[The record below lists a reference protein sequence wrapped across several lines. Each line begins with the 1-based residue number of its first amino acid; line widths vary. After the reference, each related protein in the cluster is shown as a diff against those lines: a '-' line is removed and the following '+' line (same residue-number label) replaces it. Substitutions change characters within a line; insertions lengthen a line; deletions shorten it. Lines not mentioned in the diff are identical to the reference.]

1 MDEQRGLQL
10 AGLAMTNEET
20 LNVGLKIRE
29 TWLIVNALQLMVT
42 HPGLHEPLRSISE
55 EIGRALGARI
65 VEVLP
70 EVGEL
75 LEMGWHREADIEQDD
90 GDAPF
95 GWYDDVDDVDDHN
108 DASDIP
114 W

>member
-1 MDEQRGLQL
+1 MDEQRGLHL

-29 TWLIVNALQLMVT
+29 MWLIVSALQLMAT

-55 EIGRALGARI
+55 QIGRDLGARI

-75 LEMGWHREADIEQDD
+75 LEMGWHRENDWIDD
-90 GDAPF
+90 SD
-95 GWYDDVDDVDDHN
+95 YDDVNEDDDADD
-108 DASDIP
+108 DRIP